1 MNRLSESRFDT
12 RQKWL
17 ALAGVVL
24 VIGIVSLV
32 MTLRDPP
39 PPPAV
44 SLHFLGFTNSSGN
57 AEALFTLN
65 EPLPDAAIEIYSV
78 RSRNSTGPNSL
89 ERGNFSWARGDGSS
103 LTLGVTVDTTNEPL
117 RVVFR
122 FQRRNVGLR
131 RLIDLVRERLAKLR
145 GRDLELFTG
154 SAFYV
159 TNETRVID
167 ATK

>member
-1 MNRLSESRFDT
+1 MNRVSESR
-12 RQKWL
+12 RKWL
-17 ALAGVVL
+17 LLAGVVL
-24 VIGIVSLV
+24 VIGVVSLV
-32 MTLRDPP
+32 LALRDPP

-44 SLHFLGFTNSSGN
+44 ALHFLGFTNSNGN
-57 AEALFTLN
+57 AEALFTLG
-65 EPLPDAAIEIYSV
+65 EPLPDAAIELDSV
-78 RSRNSTGPNSL
+78 RLKNSTGPGGL
-89 ERGNFSWARGDGSS
+89 EHGNFSWARGDGSS

-131 RLIDLVRERLAKLR
+131 RLLDLARERLAKVR

-154 SAFYV
+154 SEFYV
-159 TNETRVID
+159 TNETRVAG

>member
-1 MNRLSESRFDT
+1 MNRVSESRYDT
-12 RQKWL
+12 WKKWL
-17 ALAGVVL
+17 AVAGVVL
-24 VIGIVSLV
+24 VIGVVSLV
-32 MTLRDPP
+32 MTLREPP

-44 SLHFLGFTNSSGN
+44 ALHFLGFTNSSGN

-78 RSRNSTGPNSL
+78 RLKNSTGPNSL
-89 ERGNFSWARGDGSS
+89 ERGNFSWAHGDGSS

-131 RLIDLVRERLAKLR
+131 RLVDVVRERLAKLR

-154 SAFYV
+154 STFYV
-159 TNETRVID
+159 TNETSVVG